1 MLFLRWKDF
10 ICEDSIQLP
19 ELFYKKS
26 MSWTFL
32 ELDVI
37 ISKLFLCKNL
47 SIGLFTF
54 KLFSLLNGLSYWH
67 QIGLRWK
74 IFWSSFWE
82 NFIWKAYMIF
92 LTIVWTMKQLLIK
105 ILIEKHIFLLL
116 NVAYYWKKVFLI
128 VHFLKLL
135 YISFDL
141 WPIWYL

>member
-1 MLFLRWKDF
+1 MYGR
-10 ICEDSIQLP
+10 SILCYSIVRTFSQKLI
-19 ELFYKKS
+19 
-26 MSWTFL
+26 SWTCL
-32 ELDVI
+32 ELDLI
-37 ISKLFLCKNL
+37 ISELFFCKNL
-47 SIGLFTF
+47 SNGLFTF
-54 KLFSLLNGLSYWH
+54 KLLSFLNGLSYWH

-82 NFIWKAYMIF
+82 NFIWKAHVIF